1 MRKRRGY
8 TRRVFRV
15 LRITPAYAGKTKSP
29 AGFVKLHED
38 HPRVCGKYICT
49 FLLQNSD
56 KGSPPRMR
64 EILCFMFDFAAQLG
78 ITPAYAGN
86 TVKGIKA
93 LREQEDHPRVCGK
106 YLKMLQML
114 LMIMGSPPRMREI
127 LVPRNQAFFKI
138 GITPA
143 YAGNTHINL
152 IGDKAIEDHPRVC
165 GKYQSFQFLMP

>member
-1 MRKRRGY
+1 MRERRGY

-38 HPRVCGKYICT
+38 HPRVCGKYARSA
-49 FLLQNSD
+49 LKDSGLR
-56 KGSPPRMR
+56 GSPPRMR

-106 YLKMLQML
+106 Y
-114 LMIMGSPPRMREI
+114 
-127 LVPRNQAFFKI
+127 
-138 GITPA
+138 
-143 YAGNTHINL
+143 
-152 IGDKAIEDHPRVC
+152 
-165 GKYQSFQFLMP
+165 

>member
-38 HPRVCGKYICT
+38 HHRVCGKYICT

-106 YLKMLQML
+106 YTIRTKLRKYDT
-114 LMIMGSPPRMREI
+114 GSPPRMREI
-127 LVPRNQAFFKI
+127 LAQELKDGTLDR
-138 GITPA
+138 ITPA
-143 YAGNTHINL
+143 YAGNTI
-152 IGDKAIEDHPRVC
+152 
-165 GKYQSFQFLMP
+165 QSLY